1 MVKVERSS
9 TVPASLKREYMKING
24 SYSQQD
30 VVEQLK
36 KDFHNKC
43 YICELGELQDPQI
56 EHRLPHFEGKF
67 KERKFDWNNL
77 FWVCGHCNRVKNQR
91 KYDMGILDCCKE
103 DPEERMLFIL
113 GAGDAMAEAKD
124 VTDKEAV
131 LTAELITEVFNL
143 KNTGMRIEAVKI
155 RCCRLMEE
163 MNALYNTL
171 EKIRKN
177 PRSKVTE
184 RKLRALLRRESAFA
198 AFKRC
203 YAREYGFAEYM

>member
-9 TVPASLKREYMKING
+9 TVPASLKREYRKING

-36 KDFHNKC
+36 K
-43 YICELGELQDPQI
+43 E
-56 EHRLPHFEGKF
+56 
-67 KERKFDWNNL
+67 
-77 FWVCGHCNRVKNQR
+77 
-91 KYDMGILDCCKE
+91 
-103 DPEERMLFIL
+103 
-113 GAGDAMAEAKD
+113 
-124 VTDKEAV
+124 
-131 LTAELITEVFNL
+131 
-143 KNTGMRIEAVKI
+143 
-155 RCCRLMEE
+155 LMEE
-163 MNALYNTL
+163 TNALYNTL

-177 PRSKVTE
+177 PGSKVTE